1 MDTNYHIETHYTGL
15 YIYAHRQA
23 ANAARGHCA
32 ADNGRSATR

>member
-32 ADNGRSATR
+32 ANNGRPATH